1 MKKVIGFFSIMMF
14 AVAVMAQGGEK
25 KAPAS
30 PPAKAE
36 GSIAGKSVV
45 INYAQPAVK
54 GRKIWGAL
62 VPFGKVWRTGAN
74 GATTITFDKDVKIE
88 GQALKAGKYAIFT
101 IPNET
106 EWTFIF
112 NSKTEQW
119 GAYEYSD
126 KDDVLR
132 VKVKS
137 GKSAAFNERMTFAVD
152 AKKVNFMWE
161 NLETGFTVE

>member
-1 MKKVIGFFSIMMF
+1 MKKVVTFFSIMMF

-30 PPAKAE
+30 PTAKAE
-36 GSIAGKSVV
+36 GTIAGKSIT

-54 GRKIWGAL
+54 GRKIWGEL
-62 VPFGKVWRTGAN
+62 VPYGKVWRTGAN
-74 GATTITFDKDVKIE
+74 NATTITFDKDVTIE

-101 IPNET
+101 IPTET

-119 GAYEYSD
+119 GAYSYSD

-132 VKVKS
+132 VKVKPR
-137 GKSAAFNERMTFAVD
+137 KSASFNERMTFGVGTDAV
-152 AKKVNFMWE
+152 NLMWE
-161 NLETGFTVE
+161 NLEVGFGVK

>member
-1 MKKVIGFFSIMMF
+1 MKKVITLFSIMMF

-30 PPAKAE
+30 PPAKIE
-36 GSIAGKSVV
+36 GSIAGKSIV

-54 GRKIWGAL
+54 GRKIWGDL

-101 IPNET
+101 IPTET

-132 VKVKS
+132 VKVKP